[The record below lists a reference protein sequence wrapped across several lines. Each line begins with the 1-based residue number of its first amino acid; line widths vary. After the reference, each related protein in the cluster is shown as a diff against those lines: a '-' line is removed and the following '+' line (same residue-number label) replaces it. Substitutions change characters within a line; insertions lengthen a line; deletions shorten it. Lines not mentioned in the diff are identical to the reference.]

1 MDPILTALDVAA
13 LSWFFIFWIGY
24 TLVADSERLQHKS
37 VAGIMNEHR
46 NRWMLEMLRR
56 DMRMLDALILNH
68 LQSGIAMFASTSL
81 IAVGGLVAALGATD
95 KAIAIL
101 SPLPFVGGMSRI
113 EWEVKMLLLLLIFAF
128 AFFKFV
134 WAYRLN
140 TYCAVLVGA
149 VPDNENIDTEAENE
163 ARRAGQIANLAARH
177 FNRGIRAFYFSLAA
191 LSWIIHPMALI
202 VSTSWV
208 IVVLYR
214 RDFRSRSQQIIRG
227 T

>member
-1 MDPILTALDVAA
+1 MNPILTALDVAA
-13 LSWFFIFWIGY
+13 LFWFFIFWIGY

-113 EWEVKMLLLLLIFAF
+113 EWELSLIH
-128 AFFKFV
+128 
-134 WAYRLN
+134 
-140 TYCAVLVGA
+140 
-149 VPDNENIDTEAENE
+149 I
-163 ARRAGQIANLAARH
+163 
-177 FNRGIRAFYFSLAA
+177 
-191 LSWIIHPMALI
+191 
-202 VSTSWV
+202 
-208 IVVLYR
+208 
-214 RDFRSRSQQIIRG
+214 
-227 T
+227 

>member
-1 MDPILTALDVAA
+1 MDPILTALDVVA
-13 LSWFFIFWIGY
+13 LFWFFIFWVGY

-46 NRWMLEMLRR
+46 N
-56 DMRMLDALILNH
+56 
-68 LQSGIAMFASTSL
+68 AMFASTSL
-81 IAVGGLVAALGATD
+81 GAVGGLVAALGATD

-113 EWEVKMLLLLLIFAF
+113 EWEIKMLLLLLIFAF

-163 ARRAGQIANLAARH
+163 ARRAAKIANLAARH
-177 FNRGIRAFYFSLAA
+177 FNRGIRAFYFALAA

-202 VSTSWV
+202 LSTTWV